1 MLFLVQWVAKS
12 VTFLGI
18 KTFLFNSI
26 FMQTRSKRK
35 THVVGHLSATA
46 LSGRKR
52 AISLTSTH
60 VHVVQNGEPEDAEIA
75 LVSTC
80 ISQPVPC
87 STFSNPL
94 CEPCISQ
101 DAKVNV
107 MKLERIPP
115 LLKCSNVIFH
125 FPGFHLFH
133 RALCLVFVHSIPVQS
148 LPAPLNTKH
157 LTVAEDGKKLQGDG
171 DHQ

>member
-1 MLFLVQWVAKS
+1 M
-12 VTFLGI
+12 TFLGI
-18 KTFLFNSI
+18 KTFQFNSI

-115 LLKCSNVIFH
+115 LLKCSNVIFS
-125 FPGFHLFH
+125 FPRLSSFSP
-133 RALCLVFVHSIPVQS
+133 CS
-148 LPAPLNTKH
+148 LPGVRPLHPRSKSSSATR
-157 LTVAEDGKKLQGDG
+157 
-171 DHQ
+171 HQTPPCCRGWGETPG